1 MKQKFV
7 PLAKRPKREQKEYH
21 AAQRRDWGYLNPAT
35 RKTPNL
41 KAYNRKKSKQRWHE
55 HEPCLD
61 FYFVSNYFILAYSR
75 LYPFNLKNPTQG
87 FHKIIM
93 LW

>member
-7 PLAKRPKREQKEYH
+7 PLAKRSKREQKEHH
-21 AAQRRDWGYLNPAT
+21 AAQRRDWGSLNPAT

-41 KAYNRKKSKQRWHE
+41 KAYNRKKSKQRWHNG

-61 FYFVSNYFILAYSR
+61 FLVYSK
-75 LYPFNLKNPTQG
+75 LTP
-87 FHKIIM
+87 
-93 LW
+93 